1 MPERAIWSIP
11 VKQGEEHMI
20 AAPGSGGLSVM
31 LMQKQGAGE
40 HKAATKEEY
49 KKQYHIRTR
58 ILIIDDE
65 PDLILTFR
73 KVLTDKGFEQVETA
87 NNPTLALKNFK
98 PGSYDLLIIDI
109 VNARNGWIQSI
120 RRN

>member
-1 MPERAIWSIP
+1 
-11 VKQGEEHMI
+11 MI

-98 PGSYDLLIIDI
+98 AGSYDLLIIDI